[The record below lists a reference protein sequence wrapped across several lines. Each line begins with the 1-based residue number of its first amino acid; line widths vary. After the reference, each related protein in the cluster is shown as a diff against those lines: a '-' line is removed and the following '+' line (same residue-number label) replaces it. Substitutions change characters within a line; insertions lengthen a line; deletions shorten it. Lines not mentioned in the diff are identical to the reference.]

1 MTLRESIQFT
11 VTDER
16 GHGGDNDLITLKVT
30 HHVGL
35 AEKVTA
41 IDWYRRKDGR
51 WARAG
56 LAAADVKYDT
66 FLPADWSAVPDA
78 LLRAMGLES

>member
-1 MTLRESIQFT
+1 MNRESIQFT

-16 GHGGDNDLITLKVT
+16 GHSDGLVTLKVT
-30 HHVGL
+30 HRCG
-35 AEKVTA
+35 ASEMATA

-66 FLPADWSAVPDA
+66 FLPVDWSAVPDA
-78 LLRAMGLES
+78 LLRAMGVES